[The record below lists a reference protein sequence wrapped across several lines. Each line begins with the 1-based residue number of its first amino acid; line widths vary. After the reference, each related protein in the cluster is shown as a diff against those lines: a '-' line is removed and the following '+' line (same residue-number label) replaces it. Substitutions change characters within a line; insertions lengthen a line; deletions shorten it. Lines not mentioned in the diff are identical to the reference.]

1 MDKKT
6 ILSWTAK
13 ILLVVALV
21 IIIAK
26 LEDKFG
32 EGRVM
37 LNGLA
42 FAGLLVCIAILLKK
56 K

>member
-13 ILLVVALV
+13 ILSLIVGV
-21 IIIAK
+21 IIINK
-26 LEDKFG
+26 LSDKYG
-32 EGRVM
+32 EGRVY
-37 LNGLA
+37 LTGLA
-42 FAGLLVCIAILLKK
+42 FAGLLVCIGFLLKK